1 MSRYISI
8 QIIGYGEEL
17 VQGTFTDEEIEI
29 LENEMEKRDETL
41 GTIMSYDVNS
51 ILPEK
56 FDWYE
61 CDDITHIYGAS
72 VYSSNIKI
80 VDGDKEIVLDNVW
93 DLEDEPNLGVV
104 VSEEFDSYDPDNN
117 IITSISNEKGWI
129 MYGGWELE
137 DDEEL
142 DLKKLEIKIKDILF
156 KNYEES
162 LITDIIY
169 DNKEITWDSDTTG
182 KSFDSFLV
190 KKEKDER
197 GSTV

>member
-1 MSRYISI
+1 MGRYISI
-8 QIIGYGEEL
+8 QVIGYGEEL
-17 VQGTFTDEEIEI
+17 VQGTFTDKEIEI

-93 DLEDEPNLGVV
+93 DLEDEPHLGVV

-117 IITSISNEKGWI
+117 IITSISYEKGWI

-142 DLKKLEIKIKDILF
+142 DIKKLKIKIKDILF
-156 KNYEES
+156 KNFEES

-169 DNKEITWDSDTTG
+169 DGKEIMWDSDTTG

-197 GSTV
+197 RSTV

>member
-8 QIIGYGEEL
+8 QVIGYGEEL
-17 VQGTFTDEEIEI
+17 VQGTFTDKEIEI
-29 LENEMEKRDETL
+29 LEDEMEKRDETL

-72 VYSSNIKI
+72 VHNSNIKI
-80 VDGDKEIVLDNVW
+80 VDGDTEITLGSVW
-93 DLEDEPNLGVV
+93 DLEDEPYLGIVT
-104 VSEEFDSYDPDNN
+104 SDEFDSHDPVNN
-117 IITSISNEKGWI
+117 IITSISYEKGWI

-156 KNYEES
+156 MNYEES

-169 DNKEITWDSDTTG
+169 NGKEIMWDSDTTG
-182 KSFDSFLV
+182 KSFDSFLD

-197 GSTV
+197 RSTV

>member
-1 MSRYISI
+1 MSRKIEI
-8 QIIGYGEEL
+8 VVTGYGEEL
-17 VQGTFTDEEIEI
+17 VQGVFTDEEVEI
-29 LENEMEKRDETL
+29 LEDEMEKRDETL
-41 GTIMSYDVNS
+41 GEIMSYDVNS

-72 VYSSNIKI
+72 THNSSIKI
-80 VDGDKEIVLDNVW
+80 VDGDTVITLDNVW
-93 DLEDEPNLGVV
+93 DLEDEPYLGVV
-104 VSEEFDSYDPDNN
+104 TSEEFDSHDPNKN
-117 IITSISNEKGWI
+117 IITSISYEKGWI

-156 KNYEES
+156 MNYEES

-169 DNKEITWDSDTTG
+169 NGEEIMWDSDTTG
-182 KSFDSFLV
+182 KSFDSFLD
-190 KKEKDER
+190 KKENDER
-197 GSTV
+197 RSTL